1 MFLSLVLWTWVLGPV
16 GAILAFPLALLVK
29 PLLIDVDPERLDCDA
44 PDQHHSRARA
54 GGRMNLSSVIV
65 TVRRFIA
72 IDGYDGALALVAK
85 AFVAVVPLVLVLAA
99 WAPAGARQR
108 AGAELVE
115 GMGLDGATAAV
126 VRQLVARPPDASEPV
141 TVVGLVLLVF
151 SVLGF
156 ARSLQR
162 TFEAAWEL
170 PRSGL
175 RGYGPGLLG
184 AAVFIGEVVALV
196 LLTEAVHAFSVNVVV
211 MAVVRAVVGALAW
224 WPVQRLLVDG
234 RVPWRDLLPG
244 AIVTGVG
251 QAVVMAL
258 AALTLRPV
266 LIDQAQRFGVIG
278 AAFALVTGLT
288 VFGVLLVLEAV
299 LGPVV
304 AGRAGVTQ
312 PRAVTRRSRPPT
324 VDTDPGR

>member
-1 MFLSLVLWTWVLGPV
+1 M
-16 GAILAFPLALLVK
+16 IL
-29 PLLIDVDPERLDCDA
+29 R
-44 PDQHHSRARA
+44 
-54 GGRMNLSSVIV
+54 SVVV
-65 TVRRFIA
+65 TARRFIA
-72 IDGYDGALALVAK
+72 IDGYDRALALAAE

-108 AGAELVE
+108 AGAALVE

-141 TVVGLVLLVF
+141 TVIGLALLVF

-184 AAVFIGEVVALV
+184 AAVFIGEVVALI
-196 LLTEAVHAFSVNVVV
+196 LLAQAVHSFSVIVVV
-211 MAVVRAVVGALAW
+211 VAVVRALVGALAW

-244 AIVTGVG
+244 AVVTGVG
-251 QAVVMAL
+251 QAAVMAL
-258 AALTLRPV
+258 ASLIIRPV
-266 LIDQAQRFGVIG
+266 LIDQAHRFGAIG
-278 AAFALVTGLT
+278 VAFALVTALT
-288 VFGVLLVLEAV
+288 VFGVRLVLGAV

-304 AGRAGVTQ
+304 ADRPSPAQ
-312 PRAVTRRSRPPT
+312 PRPTTEHTEAPDRGQRPGS
-324 VDTDPGR
+324 VDFRPHHPPP